1 MESSSR
7 AELLRI
13 PLEKTI
19 LRLKVWNKGEPGD
32 ILGRCIEPP
41 NIKLVNLAIH
51 NLQNYG
57 ALTLD
62 SVQSATGVLTQLG
75 KIYSILPL
83 EIKHSRL
90 IILGYAFNLM
100 EPAIILAAI
109 LTQEKSIFR
118 INSNNSVDFYDK
130 KVYYSA
136 GTECDFITA
145 YYAYVEWFTKFY
157 RDYKFNTN
165 NRIPYQEMEEEKKE
179 AENLK
184 LNYYVVK
191 EVKVLSFDIL
201 KRMKKLNY
209 LKTEELGFN
218 VKKLNLKGKEDEV
231 FFLKVVFAGA
241 FYGKIMKATY
251 ANFEMLK
258 KRMQDKDKYVV
269 RDSLGYHAAENESG
283 KEGKVVLEN
292 CMFLRS

>member
-7 AELLRI
+7 AEILRI

-19 LRLKVWNKGEPGD
+19 LRLKVWNKGEPAE

-41 NIKLVNLAIH
+41 NIKLLNLAIH

-62 SVQSATGVLTQLG
+62 SAKSPSGELTQLG
-75 KIYSILPL
+75 KIYSVLPL
-83 EIKHSRL
+83 EIRYSRL
-90 IILGYAFNLM
+90 IILAYAFNLM
-100 EPAIILAAI
+100 EPAIIIAAI
-109 LTQEKSIFR
+109 LTQEKTIFR
-118 INSNNSVDFYDK
+118 IHSAVEFYDK

-136 GTECDFITA
+136 GTECDFITS

-157 RDYKFNTN
+157 RDYKFNAN
-165 NRIPYQEMEEEKKE
+165 NRIPYKEMEEEKKE

-209 LKTEELGFN
+209 LKSDELGFN

-231 FFLKVVFAGA
+231 FFMKVVFAGA

-251 ANFEMLK
+251 ANFDSLK
-258 KRMQDKDKYVV
+258 KRMQEKERYIVQGAI
-269 RDSLGYHAAENESG
+269 GYDGAADNNQN
-283 KEGKVVLEN
+283 KEGKVELEN
-292 CMFLRS
+292 CLFLRS